1 MAKNVSLWGADYTA
15 VPALDVP
22 QTGGGTARFIDPSP
36 TTAIDSDV
44 ANGKIYFKADGTQST
59 GTGSGGTP
67 TLETVTKTYTPSTSA
82 VTDTITPSSG
92 YDGIEEVDVT
102 VSAVPLLGNYT
113 LGNGYRF
120 ITENGQRKFRV
131 DANLANMS
139 DPSDGYI
146 HLDRYETIS
155 GNPTIFD
162 AIATGTTVT
171 PTESSQTIG
180 GYRCMM
186 ESAVTVNAIPSN
198 YVGSGI
204 TQRDSTDL
212 SASGATVTA
221 PSGYYASNAS
231 YSIPYANFGVPSNE
245 RTKENGKFIYTRSF
259 PQFTSGY
266 LASASPVVLEE
277 TLEDKTVTP
286 STSQQVI
293 TPTGSNY
300 YLNSVTV
307 DAMPS
312 GTEGTPTINV
322 GNLYRGERL
331 VTASVTNT
339 EGYIS
344 GGTHDADGIIL
355 SAGDFVTGSYTIT
368 ENDTYNVAS
377 VAEVV
382 VQVEPSLQSKTNISP
397 TTSSQTIEADS
408 GYDGLSS
415 VQINAMP
422 SGTEGTPTAT
432 KGAVS
437 NHSIAVTPSVTN
449 SAGYISGGTHNGTA
463 VSVSASE
470 LVSGTYTVSSSGT
483 ADVTNYASVSV
494 PQADVAGAV
503 DNYFTTQNGQ
513 RKWHNE
519 GYLQVNAEGWIDLAV
534 SVINTNYNAIASGT
548 SVTPTKSS
556 QTIGGANYMMEG
568 AVTVN
573 AIPSQYIIPS
583 GNLPIT
589 QNGNNIDVTNYAT
602 VSVNVSGGGGTSTSV
617 SEASVAVTSATSSI
631 SFNSLLGE
639 PTSFVVL
646 AGDDVATG
654 ASPYKVAMVVYDGTS
669 DIGQTITNTNNAQ
682 VSYDGSGFSHT
693 YSNGTLTV
701 TATTTQFQ
709 ANTTYF
715 LAYSYG
721 GSAANIHTADVQV
734 GSGAT
739 SITFTGL
746 EDKPLYW
753 SCIFKSNFATSSG
766 YQRVVG
772 VYVDSQDDEYGL
784 CMDSAAHFS
793 ASYWTSSYSN
803 GSLTITSQGT
813 NAGGY
818 FHQPGYYQLT
828 YVLADASPYQKINKT
843 YSATTTTQTEKI
855 EASSGYDAIGEVNVT
870 VNPISQTNLTA
881 ANIKNGTT
889 VTINNGSTN
898 IYSVTGTYSGGGGGS
913 ATVATTT
920 WTNTDSTATSH
931 TFSSLS
937 GTPIAAFL
945 RCTTSLSR
953 SSSSTNYFIAD
964 MVWTGS
970 ACRGN
975 SFRRSNGTYANVTS
989 GYSATT
995 GTNSITFS
1003 SSGTSTSNPGSFY
1016 NGTYELT
1023 YIY

>member
-1 MAKNVSLWGADYTA
+1 M
-15 VPALDVP
+15 ALD
-22 QTGGGTARFIDPSP
+22 
-36 TTAIDSDV
+36 
-44 ANGKIYFKADGTQST
+44 
-59 GTGSGGTP
+59 
-67 TLETVTKTYTPSTSA
+67 TLE
-82 VTDTITPSSG
+82 
-92 YDGIEEVDVT
+92 
-102 VSAVPLLGNYT
+102 
-113 LGNGYRF
+113 
-120 ITENGQRKFRV
+120 
-131 DANLANMS
+131 
-139 DPSDGYI
+139 
-146 HLDRYETIS
+146 
-155 GNPTIFD
+155 IFGD
-162 AIATGTTVT
+162 
-171 PTESSQTIG
+171 E
-180 GYRCMM
+180 
-186 ESAVTVNAIPSN
+186 
-198 YVGSGI
+198 
-204 TQRDSTDL
+204 
-212 SASGATVTA
+212 
-221 PSGYYASNAS
+221 
-231 YSIPYANFGVPSNE
+231 
-245 RTKENGKFIYTRSF
+245 
-259 PQFTSGY
+259 FT
-266 LASASPVVLEE
+266 
-277 TLEDKTVTP
+277 
-286 STSQQVI
+286 
-293 TPTGSNY
+293 N
-300 YLNSVTV
+300 
-307 DAMPS
+307 
-312 GTEGTPTINV
+312 
-322 GNLYRGERL
+322 
-331 VTASVTNT
+331 
-339 EGYIS
+339 
-344 GGTHDADGIIL
+344 
-355 SAGDFVTGSYTIT
+355 VTGIKATDD
-368 ENDTYNVAS
+368 NDNILTYIRP
-377 VAEVV
+377 
-382 VQVEPSLQSKTNISP
+382 Q
-397 TTSSQTIEADS
+397 
-408 GYDGLSS
+408 
-415 VQINAMP
+415 
-422 SGTEGTPTAT
+422 
-432 KGAVS
+432 
-437 NHSIAVTPSVTN
+437 
-449 SAGYISGGTHNGTA
+449 
-463 VSVSASE
+463 
-470 LVSGTYTVSSSGT
+470 GTYTVSASGT

-494 PQADVAGAV
+494 PSATLNDEILAPNGSLDINLSSSGYVSALYQDYETYNIVQSAGFV
-503 DNYFTTQNGQ
+503 DTNTTVGTMIYKSDGFQIPRVDPYIAIINASYFTQNNNRYYHFQ
-513 RKWHNE
+513 PFAE
-519 GYLQVNAEGWIDLAV
+519 VDTAEGDSAGYFPNGTLLTGDYIE
-534 SVINTNYNAIASGT
+534 YNAIPSGT
-548 SVTPTKSS
+548 SITPTTSA
-556 QTIGGANYMMEG
+556 QTIGAANTVLES

-602 VSVNVSGGGGTSTSV
+602 VSVNVSGGGGTSASV
-617 SEASVAVTSATSSI
+617 SESSVTVTSATSSI
-631 SFNSLLGE
+631 SFTNLLGE
-639 PTSFVVL
+639 PTSFVVM

-709 ANTTYF
+709 ANTSYF

-746 EDKPLYW
+746 EDRPLYW
-753 SCIFKSNFATSSG
+753 SCIFKSNFSTSSG

-784 CMDSAAHFS
+784 CMDSAAHY
-793 ASYWTSSYSN
+793 SYGYWSSSYSN

-870 VNPISQTNLTA
+870 VNPISQTNLIA

-889 VTINNGSTN
+889 VTINNGTTN

-975 SFRRSNGTYANVTS
+975 SFRRSNGTYANVTN

-995 GTNSITFS
+995 GSNSITFS

>member
-1 MAKNVSLWGADYTA
+1 MAKNVSLWGTDYTA

-22 QTGGGTARFIDPSP
+22 QTGGGTARFTDTSP
-36 TTAIDSDV
+36 TTATDPDV
-44 ANGKIYFKADGTQST
+44 LNGKIYFKADGTQST

-120 ITENGQRKFRV
+120 ITENGQRKFQV
-131 DANLANMS
+131 DANLSNMS

-146 HLDRYETIS
+146 HLNRYETIT

-162 AIATGTTVT
+162 AIATGTTVA

-204 TQRDSTDL
+204 TQRTSSDL

-221 PSGYYASNAS
+221 PSGYYASDAS
-231 YSIPYANFGVPSNE
+231 
-245 RTKENGKFIYTRSF
+245 K
-259 PQFTSGY
+259 
-266 LASASPVVLEE
+266 
-277 TLEDKTVTP
+277 
-286 STSQQVI
+286 
-293 TPTGSNY
+293 
-300 YLNSVTV
+300 SV
-307 DAMPS
+307 AS

-322 GNLYRGERL
+322 GSLYRGERL

-339 EGYIS
+339 GGYIS
-344 GGTHDADGIIL
+344 GGTHSADGIIL
-355 SAGDFVTGSYTIT
+355 SASDFATGSYTIT
-368 ENDTYNVAS
+368 ENDTYDVTAT
-377 VAEVV
+377 AEVV

-432 KGAVS
+432 KGAVN

-470 LVSGTYTVSSSGT
+470 LVSGTLIINSSGT
-483 ADVTNYASVSV
+483 ADVTNLASVTV
-494 PQADVAGAV
+494 EAGGA
-503 DNYFTTQNGQ
+503 TASATKGT
-513 RKWHNE
+513 
-519 GYLQVNAEGWIDLAV
+519 V
-534 SVINTNYNAIASGT
+534 SNHAIT
-548 SVTPTKSS
+548 VTPSVTRTAGYITAGS
-556 QTIGGANYMMEG
+556 ANG
-568 AVTVN
+568 SAVTV
-573 AIPSQYIIPS
+573 AASELVS

-602 VSVNVSGGGGTSTSV
+602 VSVNVSGGGGNP
-617 SEASVAVTSATSSI
+617 VAIGAGYNDDGGDRTSI
-631 SFNSLLGE
+631 SFGDLLGE
-639 PTSFVVL
+639 PTSFVVFANNAIAL
-646 AGDDVATG
+646 PSGT
-654 ASPYKVAMVVYDGTS
+654 PYRTSAVVYDGTS
-669 DIGQTITNTNNAQ
+669 HHAQILTNTSNAQ
-682 VSYDGSGFSHT
+682 ASYDSSSFSHT
-693 YSNGTLTV
+693 YSNGTLTISSSGAHFV
-701 TATTTQFQ
+701 DADWVLQ
-709 ANTTYF
+709 
-715 LAYSYG
+715 YSYG
-721 GSAANIHTADVQV
+721 GTSANVHTADVQV

-746 EDKPLYW
+746 EDEPLGW
-753 SCIFKSNFATSSG
+753 SLIFKSNFGTSSG
-766 YQRVVG
+766 YQRVISVAWEDTANVHEG
-772 VYVDSQDDEYGL
+772 LCLDSQARY
-784 CMDSAAHFS
+784 SS
-793 ASYWTSSYSN
+793 SYWSSSYNN

-828 YVLADASPYQKINKT
+828 YVIGDASPYQKINKT
-843 YSATTTTQTEKI
+843 YYATTTQQTEKI

-870 VNPISQTNLTA
+870 VNPISQTNLIA

-889 VTINNGSTN
+889 VTINNGTTN
-898 IYSVTGTYSGGGGGS
+898 IYSVTGSYTGGGGGS

-920 WTNTDSTATSH
+920 WTNSDSTATSH

-953 SSSSTNYFIAD
+953 SSSSTNYFVAD
-964 MVWTGS
+964 MLWTGS

-975 SFRRSNGTYANVTS
+975 SFRRSNGTYANVTN

-995 GTNSITFS
+995 GTNSITFT

>member
-1 MAKNVSLWGADYTA
+1 MAKNVSLWGTDYTA

-36 TTAIDSDV
+36 TTAVDSDV
-44 ANGKIYFKADGTQST
+44 VSGKIYFKADGTQSE
-59 GTGSGGTP
+59 GTGSGGGITP
-67 TLETVTKTYTPSTSA
+67 TGNIDITSA
-82 VTDTITPSSG
+82 GVTDVTNYATATVPQGAINYWSRGVNYDSTYRYYSFTPNITPGYFNTISNTPKATLTRQSETITPSS
-92 YDGIEEVDVT
+92 
-102 VSAVPLLGNYT
+102 S
-113 LGNGYRF
+113 
-120 ITENGQRKFRV
+120 QQ
-131 DANLANMS
+131 
-139 DPSDGYI
+139 
-146 HLDRYETIS
+146 
-155 GNPTIFD
+155 
-162 AIATGTTVT
+162 TVT
-171 PTESSQTIG
+171 PTGDYYYIDS
-180 GYRCMM
+180 
-186 ESAVTVNAIPSN
+186 VTVNA
-198 YVGSGI
+198 V
-204 TQRDSTDL
+204 
-212 SASGATVTA
+212 
-221 PSGYYASNAS
+221 
-231 YSIPYANFGVPSNE
+231 
-245 RTKENGKFIYTRSF
+245 
-259 PQFTSGY
+259 
-266 LASASPVVLEE
+266 
-277 TLEDKTVTP
+277 
-286 STSQQVI
+286 
-293 TPTGSNY
+293 
-300 YLNSVTV
+300 
-307 DAMPS
+307 PS
-312 GTEGTPTINV
+312 GTEGTPTISV
-322 GNLYRGERL
+322 GNLTTRGERYIN
-331 VTASVTNT
+331 SQVTNT
-339 EGYIS
+339 AGYID
-344 GGTHDADGIIL
+344 GGTYNADAVVLDAYAFARGTKEITQNGTGI
-355 SAGDFVTGSYTIT
+355 
-368 ENDTYNVAS
+368 
-377 VAEVV
+377 EVV
-382 VQVEPSLQSKTNISP
+382 GYESVDVAVTPSLQSKTNINPS
-397 TTSSQTIEADS
+397 TSSQTITADN

-432 KGAVS
+432 KGAVN

-449 SAGYISGGTHNGTA
+449 SAGYISGGTHNGSA

-494 PQADVAGAV
+494 PQADVEGAV

-513 RKWHNE
+513 RKWHND
-519 GYLQVNAEGWIDLAV
+519 GYLQVNDVGWIDLPV

-602 VSVNVSGGGGTSTSV
+602 VSVNVSGGGGTSASV
-617 SEASVAVTSATSSI
+617 SESSVTVTSATSSI

-709 ANTTYF
+709 ANTSYF

-753 SCIFKSNFATSSG
+753 SCIFKSNFSTSSG

-784 CMDSAAHFS
+784 CMDSAAHY
-793 ASYWTSSYSN
+793 SYGYWSSSYSN

-881 ANIKNGTT
+881 ANIKSGTT
-889 VTINNGSTN
+889 ITINNGSTN

-913 ATVATTT
+913 SSIATTT
-920 WTNTDSTATSH
+920 MTNNSNTATSISF
-931 TFSSLS
+931 TDLS
-937 GTPIAAFL
+937 GQPIAFFVRL
-945 RCTTSLSR
+945 TTQVAR
-953 SSSSTNYFIAD
+953 SSSNRYYYVINVRYNGTN
-964 MVWTGS
+964 TQ
-970 ACRGN
+970 GN
-975 SFRRSNGTYANVTS
+975 KFYQYNGTYSAVTS
-989 GYSATT
+989 GYSYTYSN
-995 GTNSITFS
+995 GTLTVTSNGSQ
-1003 SSGTSTSNPGSFY
+1003 SSGNGSFY
-1016 NGTYELT
+1016 SGTYELV